1 MVSPI
6 DTQTPTIA
14 AAGTTVS
21 PKTLASIQK
30 SATDF
35 EAVFATQML
44 THMYEGMEVNPTFGG
59 GHGEEMF
66 RTVLLD
72 QYGKQ
77 MAQNDSLGIVKQVSA
92 QMLRIQE
99 GQNHGNH

>member
-1 MVSPI
+1 MISAL
-6 DTQTPTIA
+6 DPTA
-14 AAGTTVS
+14 ATAASTVS
-21 PKTLASIQK
+21 PKTMAAIQK

-44 THMYEGMEVNPTFGG
+44 THMYEGMQVDQTFGG
-59 GHGEEMF
+59 GRGEEMF

-92 QMLRIQE
+92 QMLKIQE